1 MKTEFKDRTAIVT
14 GAARGIGRA
23 ISRELALRGCNIAFN
38 YLHSDAQAGQ
48 LEEELRALTVKARA
62 YKADASEV
70 GSVDSMVHQVK
81 EEFGRIDYLVNN
93 AGITRDKLLLRMTEQ
108 DWDDVID
115 TNLKGAYAFSKA
127 VAGVMMR
134 ARFGSI
140 LNITSISGIVGMIGQ
155 ANYSASKAGL
165 IGFTKALA
173 KELASRNVTVNAL
186 ALGLIQTDMTSMLP
200 EEYRAKILESIPL
213 GRLGTAEEV
222 GRIAAFLL
230 SDDARYITG
239 QVVQVDGGLAI

>member
-1 MKTEFKDRTAIVT
+1 MSMDFKDRTAIVT

-23 ISRELALRGCNIAFN
+23 ICRELALRGCNIAFN
-38 YLHSDAQAGQ
+38 YAHSAAQAEQ
-48 LEEELRALTVKARA
+48 LEGELKTQGVKARA
-62 YKADASEV
+62 YRTDASNV
-70 GSVDSMVHQVK
+70 ASVDSMVRQVK

-108 DWDDVID
+108 DWDEVLD
-115 TNLKGAYAFSKA
+115 TNLKGAFAFSKA
-127 VAGVMMR
+127 VAGIMMR

-140 LNITSISGIVGMIGQ
+140 LNITSISGVVGMIGQ
-155 ANYSASKAGL
+155 ANYSASKAGM

-173 KELASRNVTVNAL
+173 KELASRNITVNAL
-186 ALGLIQTDMTSMLP
+186 ALGLIQTDMTSALP

-213 GRLGTAEEV
+213 ARLGTVEEV
-222 GRIAAFLL
+222 GRIASFLL

-239 QVVQVDGGLAI
+239 QIVQVDGGLAI